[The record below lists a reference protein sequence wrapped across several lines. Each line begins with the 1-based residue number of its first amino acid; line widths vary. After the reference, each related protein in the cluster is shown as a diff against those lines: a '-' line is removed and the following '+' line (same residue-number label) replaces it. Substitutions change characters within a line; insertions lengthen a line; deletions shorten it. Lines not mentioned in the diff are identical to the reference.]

1 MALGLDSTAVGF
13 GYGLRYRETE
23 AAARL
28 LDSGEPVEALED
40 VWEFGFR
47 GTFFTDVG
55 DVEELGTAP
64 PEPSAG

>member
-1 MALGLDSTAVGF
+1 MGF

-23 AAARL
+23 AAARV

-47 GTFFTDVG
+47 GKFFTDVG
-55 DVEELGTAP
+55 DVEELGTSPTA
-64 PEPSAG
+64 PSAG